1 MLGGRPRWGAFGG
14 EMKKTLVVVICICF
28 VFISCTKKEQTKIE
42 QNSEVEKDE
51 TIIFNNDISTLKIQT
66 NTENQN
72 EEITE
77 VITSSA
83 DYNHHTDDPNY
94 WTNEKQ
100 KEVYNVLFQKQDLTE
115 VLNFHTFIESLAKY
129 HHNEPLY
136 EYNPIFLCYE
146 QYPENLQ
153 FFLENKKELFL
164 FGNMNWGDYSESP
177 FLYVIKNKSLE
188 DVKFYFDNEIPVLE
202 SKDELL
208 YGSRNAGGPRFGIGG
223 NILLYAEN
231 EEIRNYLIS
240 KGIPTEIK
248 AVDYFYYYLKDDSV
262 NIYENPGLN
271 NSIVATI
278 TKEDSFTPISVLTYR
293 IDNQKWMKIKF
304 NEKEGWIPES
314 SFDYD
319 TGI

>member
-1 MLGGRPRWGAFGG
+1 
-14 EMKKTLVVVICICF
+14 
-28 VFISCTKKEQTKIE
+28 
-42 QNSEVEKDE
+42 
-51 TIIFNNDISTLKIQT
+51 
-66 NTENQN
+66 
-72 EEITE
+72 
-77 VITSSA
+77 
-83 DYNHHTDDPNY
+83 
-94 WTNEKQ
+94 
-100 KEVYNVLFQKQDLTE
+100 
-115 VLNFHTFIESLAKY
+115 
-129 HHNEPLY
+129 
-136 EYNPIFLCYE
+136 
-146 QYPENLQ
+146 
-153 FFLENKKELFL
+153 
-164 FGNMNWGDYSESP
+164 MNWGDYSESP

>member
-1 MLGGRPRWGAFGG
+1 
-14 EMKKTLVVVICICF
+14 
-28 VFISCTKKEQTKIE
+28 
-42 QNSEVEKDE
+42 
-51 TIIFNNDISTLKIQT
+51 
-66 NTENQN
+66 
-72 EEITE
+72 
-77 VITSSA
+77 
-83 DYNHHTDDPNY
+83 
-94 WTNEKQ
+94 
-100 KEVYNVLFQKQDLTE
+100 
-115 VLNFHTFIESLAKY
+115 
-129 HHNEPLY
+129 
-136 EYNPIFLCYE
+136 
-146 QYPENLQ
+146 
-153 FFLENKKELFL
+153 
-164 FGNMNWGDYSESP
+164 MNWGDYSESP

-293 IDNQKWMKIKF
+293 IDNQRWMKINF